1 MKVFHSLL
9 FLVISVFLIKTTAR
23 YNLLTQKHYQIMLL
37 LTVAVTFLFLG
48 PFIFIVYLSYRD
60 VGSSQNAMNWNNESQ
75 DFSKSSDYHWNAIA
89 RFGDWFIMML
99 MRSDLGVWGFLISL
113 VIHLQIYCVL
123 FGLSWCAYSVG

>member
-60 VGSSQNAMNWNNESQ
+60 VGSSKNAMNWNNESQ

-99 MRSDLGVWGFLISL
+99 MRSDLGVWGFLISF